1 MTRFGLTI
9 VLLLSAC
16 GQPAGEAPQ
25 SEGPSPTDVAAKG
38 GATKD
43 GGRALPDYL
52 PDYPGSTRVEVPNL
66 GAPGT
71 DSRSGNAI
79 AMETDAS
86 PAQVAQYYRARF
98 AEAGVR
104 VWRDTANEQGGLI
117 SVGREGERGA
127 MITISNVAGKTRIG
141 VVQGPPGP

>member
-1 MTRFGLTI
+1 MMRFGLTM

-16 GQPAGEAPQ
+16 GQPSGEAPQ
-25 SEGPSPTDVAAKG
+25 SQGSSPAADSAAKG
-38 GATKD
+38 

-98 AEAGVR
+98 AEAGAR
-104 VWRDTANEQGGLI
+104 VWSDTANEQGGLI